1 MTMAEQAPET
11 TLAPSGAKSRKARPF
26 PSAADLAATPIAA
39 SQVYGVRYL
48 NCTANK
54 PLHLGHLRN
63 LALGDAVVESLR
75 ALGFR
80 AVRHCIF
87 EDTGHFMAEA
97 MVALHDLAAR
107 GEPVPLPGQ
116 TTDHFVGAI
125 YADYRKRRANG
136 KDAGPATASP
146 HYNATDTRS
155 NAMMRALLCAKPE
168 AVALRDRVRDLALS
182 GQQATLRRMGV
193 KFDYCDFESAEDA
206 DIAGFVGHCEAKGL
220 LSETDKGARFY
231 AGDKGGRL
239 RIQNEAGLFEESSRL
254 LSFNARIAQAPAGAY
269 QTLVLAGSEW
279 REAMSLYAEFLAGA
293 DVRSPGGYLPTFYG
307 MVVLNGKKMASSTGN
322 GVLIDDLLDRL
333 GQDQR
338 LVDAARRDDGRAVD
352 DLAGLI
358 IRAFLLLF
366 PRTATIDFSWDRL
379 FSAEDNP
386 GWDIVDALGRSPR
399 ALDGDAT
406 GHAQRLVHDAASRR
420 SFEDVFVRL
429 RELAADVRRAPDSP
443 RTATELRWLARSVG
457 LLPDTHDFSY
467 RLAASLMTA
476 PSSPVPARGQQAIP
490 NQARR
495 GGGPLSCVG
504 RAARVGVGGTTP
516 AA

>member
-1 MTMAEQAPET
+1 MTMAERAPET
-11 TLAPSGAKSRKARPF
+11 TSVSSRVKSRKAPPF
-26 PSAADLAATPIAA
+26 PSAADLAAMPIGS

-63 LALGDAVVESLR
+63 LVIGDAVVESLR
-75 ALGFR
+75 ALGLR

-97 MVALHDLAAR
+97 MVALDDLAAR
-107 GEPVPLPGQ
+107 GEPIPLPGEK
-116 TTDHFVGAI
+116 TDHFVGAI
-125 YADYRKRRANG
+125 YADYRKRRASG
-136 KDAGPATASP
+136 KDAGPASASP
-146 HYNATDTRS
+146 HYNASDTRS
-155 NAMMRALLCAKPE
+155 NAMMRALLSEKPE
-168 AVALRDRVRDLALS
+168 VVALRDRVRDLALS

-193 KFDYCDFESAEDA
+193 KFDYCDFESAEDPG
-206 DIAGFVGHCEAKGL
+206 IAGFVSRCEAKGL
-220 LSETDKGARFY
+220 LSDSDKGARFY
-231 AGDKGGRL
+231 AGAKGGRL

-254 LSFNARIAQAPAGAY
+254 LSFNARIAQTPAGAY
-269 QTLVLAGSEW
+269 KTLVLAGSEW

-293 DVRSPGGYLPTFYG
+293 DIHSPGGYLPTFYG

-338 LVDAARRDDGRAVD
+338 LIDAARRDDSRTID

-358 IRAFLLLF
+358 IRAFLLSF

-379 FSAEDNP
+379 LSAGDNP
-386 GWDIVDALGRSPR
+386 GWDIVEALGRLPR
-399 ALDGDAT
+399 ALDDDAT
-406 GHAQRLVHDAASRR
+406 GQVQPLVHDAAARR

-429 RELAADVRRAPDSP
+429 RELAAEILHAPTSRA
-443 RTATELRWLARSVG
+443 TATELWWLARSVG

-467 RLAASLMTA
+467 RQAASLTTA
-476 PSSPVPARGQQAIP
+476 PPLPVSAKRQQAIP
-490 NQARR
+490 ELETA
-495 GGGPLSCVG
+495 S
-504 RAARVGVGGTTP
+504 
-516 AA
+516 